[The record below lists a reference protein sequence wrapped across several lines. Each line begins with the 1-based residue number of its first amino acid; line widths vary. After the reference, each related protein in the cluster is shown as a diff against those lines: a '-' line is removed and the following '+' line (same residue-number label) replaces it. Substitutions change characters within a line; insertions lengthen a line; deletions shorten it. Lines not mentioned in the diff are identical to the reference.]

1 MSRKN
6 NKLIRVGHYVDDAMR
21 ITIDGQ
27 PIVFTKYGSSV
38 SISGTGNDNFNSVFV
53 ARGDWS
59 ALEIMY
65 MAGGGGNYMTLQFNV
80 LAAWD

>member
-1 MSRKN
+1 
-6 NKLIRVGHYVDDAMR
+6 MR

-27 PIVFTKYGSSV
+27 PVVFTKYSASM
-38 SISGTGNDNFNSVFV
+38 SISGTGQDNFNSVFV

-59 ALEIMY
+59 ALEVMY
-65 MAGGGGNYMTLQFNV
+65 TVVNGSNFMTLQFNV